1 MNREGPPLESLLR
14 RVLDAPPEF
23 LAEPRVGA
31 RGVVH
36 VDAIA
41 ADIARRIGGPLPMQ
55 ALAPFGSANTDQR
68 EQLALALLLCWVIA
82 DDWFL
87 HASMASTELLRA
99 LDATAAALSP
109 YANAR
114 AFHADPDRREELAR
128 TLLANLDCRP
138 AGESPA
144 QARDRLT
151 SVSAAE
157 RERAVN
163 AARGAT
169 ARARKI
175 REALAKK
182 AAEESADKMWRE

>member
-14 RVLDAPPEF
+14 RVLDTPPEF
-23 LAEPRVGA
+23 LAEPRVGT

-36 VDAIA
+36 VDAVA
-41 ADIARRIGGPLPMQ
+41 ADVARRIGGPLPMR
-55 ALAPFGSANTDQR
+55 ALAPFASTDSDRR
-68 EQLALALLLCWVIA
+68 ERLALALLLCWMIA

-87 HASMASTELLRA
+87 RARIASVDLLHA

-128 TLLANLDCRP
+128 ALLANLDCRP

-144 QARDRLT
+144 QAHDRLT

>member
-14 RVLDAPPEF
+14 RVLDTPPEF
-23 LAEPRVGA
+23 LAEPRIGNA
-31 RGVVH
+31 GRVH

-41 ADIARRIGGPLPMQ
+41 ADIARRIGGPLPTQ
-55 ALAPFGSANTDQR
+55 TLKSLASTEADKR
-68 EQLALALLLCWVIA
+68 DHLALALLLCWIVADEWFSRASIA
-82 DDWFL
+82 SQD
-87 HASMASTELLRA
+87 LLRA
-99 LDATAAALSP
+99 LDTTAAALSP

-128 TLLANLDCRP
+128 TLLANLDCHP

-157 RERAVN
+157 RQRAVH